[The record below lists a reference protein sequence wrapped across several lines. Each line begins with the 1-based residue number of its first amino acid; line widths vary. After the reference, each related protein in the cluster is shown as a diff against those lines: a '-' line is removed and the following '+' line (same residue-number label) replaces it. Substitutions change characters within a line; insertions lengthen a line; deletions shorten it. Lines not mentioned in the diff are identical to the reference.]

1 MPVRKF
7 RSVDAMP
14 AAALCPPLEPANI
27 ELACRL
33 SDLADGLHPRRF
45 PRGVHRYRSVEAA
58 SRAREAWERNSAGGL
73 PIDEPEARR

>member
-7 RSVDAMP
+7 RSVEAMP

-27 ELACRL
+27 ALACRL
-33 SDLADGLHPRRF
+33 SDLAGGLRPRRF

-58 SRAREAWERNSAGGL
+58 SRAREAWERNAAGDPTIGT
-73 PIDEPEARR
+73 PEAER

>member
-7 RSVDAMP
+7 RSVNAMP
-14 AAALCPPLEPANI
+14 AAALCPPLESANI
-27 ELACRL
+27 ALACRL

-58 SRAREAWERNSAGGL
+58 SRARETWERNSAGDP
-73 PIDEPEARR
+73 PIGEPEARR